1 MNPCLGYTGNAEYG
15 CTIVRPPTN
24 PCQPNPCG
32 IDALCEVDNGNPICS
47 CARGKTGNPFVR
59 CIPDGDRCPGNQCG
73 PNSGCRMVADR
84 PVCYCLPRFE
94 GAPPAIPCMKP
105 SKQCKPNPCG
115 ENTECVVINNVQR
128 CTCKPG
134 YKESINTIQVN
145 IIFKLTLTYHC
156 NWRNLYFNFKKFHV
170 NCTLMSM
177 CI

>member
-115 ENTECVVINNVQR
+115 DNTECVVINNVQR

-145 IIFKLTLTYHC
+145 IIIQLILTFHC
-156 NWRNLYFNFKKFHV
+156 KCLNLYV
-170 NCTLMSM
+170 
-177 CI
+177 